1 MPKYENKKTFPLS
14 ACWSTPKILSCGALF
29 SDSPARIAEFSLCI
43 VLPNHMQLIHNN
55 LQKYHCYYL
64 RLLLAA
70 LCSLALFPAPIQA
83 QILNTEEASFQ
94 IPRVEQAP
102 QLDGIL
108 SPGEWAAAYELDDL
122 HESSPVQFST
132 PDDRTVF
139 WFMYTDDALYVAAY
153 AYDDPDQLTAKVM
166 RNETS
171 LRFED
176 KVAVILDPFNNKR
189 SGYLFQTNP
198 NGVRHEAIY
207 TSATSLNFDWAT
219 IWNANAQQV
228 EDGWTAEMEI
238 PFKSITFDPQNPTWG
253 INVYRDKMATQTE
266 NSWVS
271 YNGQRNPSVAGE
283 MTGFSNLN
291 QGMGLD
297 LIPSLS
303 TDYRSDHITGG
314 NDSDLNPSFDL
325 TYKITPAL
333 NLTLTWNTDFAATEV
348 DNIQLDVGRF
358 SPRFA
363 EKRSFFLTDM
373 DIFQFGAGGGFFGN
387 AGPSPLN
394 TRTIGLNAVGA
405 PVDLTGGAKLSG
417 RVAGYDIGTL
427 IIRQEESDGI
437 DATDIYVARVK
448 HGVLSQS
455 ELGGFITYGDP
466 TSNDTSSTMGADFTY
481 RNTRLPNNRNLRAT
495 LWALQTDNPGI
506 DSDDRAWQIDV
517 DFPSNNSWYTSAKIE
532 EVQANFDPRLGFVN
546 RKGVRQ
552 YNGSFGNNWII
563 RDHGFLQ
570 TISTELEATQYNYL
584 STGDVQS
591 RTLDWNLITLNSNA
605 GDQLSLSISREKQVL
620 LPGERAPLRQLGV
633 IIPTGE
639 YNYTRYNPSIT
650 FSQSRPL
657 SLELSG
663 GIGDYYTGSS
673 WDAAST
679 LGWRP
684 SKYLSFNFTYEYS
697 QYDMP
702 GMKANTRVMEF
713 ENVITWSPALSL
725 VNLIQYENVSDTLG
739 FNARLRWNLRSG
751 QDIWFVL
758 SHGMNDLDEDGDFS
772 DVQSSATFK
781 VRYTLRY

>member
-1 MPKYENKKTFPLS
+1 MSRTLKPEVIIGLIIIYRDHP
-14 ACWSTPKILSCGALF
+14 GA
-29 SDSPARIAEFSLCI
+29 SSYVKS
-43 VLPNHMQLIHNN
+43 VPNA
-55 LQKYHCYYL
+55 LQNAMTG
-64 RLLLAA
+64 RFLLA
-70 LCSLALFPAPIQA
+70 LSTLFITLLSVAPDVHA
-83 QILNTEEASFQ
+83 QLVNSEGMSFQ
-94 IPRVEQAP
+94 IPRVGQPP

-108 SPGEWAAAYELDDL
+108 TPGEWAEAYELDDL
-122 HESSPVQFST
+122 HESNPVQFSV
-132 PDDRTVF
+132 PDERTVF
-139 WFMYTDDALYVAAY
+139 WFMYTEDALYVAAY
-153 AYDDPDQLTAKVM
+153 VYDDTEQLTARVM

-176 KVAVILDPFNNKR
+176 RVAVILDPFNNKR

-207 TSATSLNFDWAT
+207 TSATNLNFDWAT
-219 IWNANAQQV
+219 IWNTAARIV
-228 EDGWTAEMEI
+228 EDGWTMEMEI

-253 INVYRDKMATQTE
+253 VNVYRDKMATQTE

-283 MTGFSNLN
+283 MTGFTNLN
-291 QGMGLD
+291 QGVGLD
-297 LIPSLS
+297 FIPSLS
-303 TDYRSDHITGG
+303 TDYRTDHITGSS
-314 NDSDLNPSFDL
+314 DSDLNPSFDL
-325 TYKITPAL
+325 TYKLTPAL

-363 EKRSFFLTDM
+363 EKRTFFLTDM
-373 DIFQFGAGGGFFGN
+373 DIFQFGVGGGFFGN

-394 TRTIGLNAVGA
+394 TRTIGLNATGA

-427 IIRQEESDGI
+427 LIRQDESEGI
-437 DATDIYVARVK
+437 DATDIYVARIK
-448 HGVLSQS
+448 HGVLAQS
-455 ELGGFITYGDP
+455 ELGAFLTYGDP
-466 TSNDTSSTMGADFTY
+466 TSNDTSSTIGADFTY
-481 RNTRLPNNRNLRAT
+481 RNTRLPNNRNIRAT

-506 DSDDRAWQIDV
+506 DTDDRAWQIDV
-517 DFPSNNSWYTSAKIE
+517 DFPSNNSWYSSGKIE

-546 RKGVRQ
+546 RRGVRQ
-552 YNGSFGNNWII
+552 YNASLGNNWII
-563 RDHGFLQ
+563 RDRPFLQ
-570 TISTELEATQYNYL
+570 RISTQVEATQYNYL
-584 STGDVQS
+584 SDGNVQS
-591 RTLDWNLITLNSNA
+591 RTLDWNLFTFNSNA
-605 GDQLSLSISREKQVL
+605 GDELSLTISREKQVL

-633 IIPTGE
+633 IIPPGE
-639 YNYTRYNPSIT
+639 YNYTRYQPGIT
-650 FSQSRPL
+650 FSQSRSL
-657 SLELSG
+657 SLVLSG
-663 GIGDYYTGSS
+663 GIGDYYSGES
-673 WDAAST
+673 WDVSST

-684 SKYLSFNFTYEYS
+684 SKYLSFNLSYEYN

-702 GMKANTRVMEF
+702 GMKANTRVIEF
-713 ENVITWSPALSL
+713 ENVITYSPALSL

-772 DVQSSATFK
+772 DVQTSATFK